1 MLRRRRR
8 RSPAPG
14 APGAGDRLGHVD
26 PAAVSPRFSAAV
38 VAALDARRRYA
49 EVLAGVRDG
58 PVRQRLDDVGAR
70 LEAGVSSVWD
80 IARRASQVERT
91 LAALD
96 PDRVTDEYKRAKR
109 AGDDP
114 ELEAVLAQRFGSVQ
128 RLLNTLDETD
138 QRLQLLDARL
148 GAAVAGAA
156 EVALGATDAGG
167 ADRLG
172 ADLDGVVAELGA
184 LRAALDELA

>member
-8 RSPAPG
+8 PPPAPG
-14 APGAGDRLGHVD
+14 APGTGDRLADVD
-26 PAAVSPRFSAAV
+26 ASAVSPRFSAAV
-38 VAALDARRRYA
+38 VASLDARRRYA
-49 EVLAGVRDG
+49 EVLAGVREG
-58 PVRQRLDDVGAR
+58 PVRERLDDVGAR
-70 LEAGVSSVWD
+70 LEAGVVSVWD
-80 IARRASQVERT
+80 IARRATQVERT

-128 RLLNTLDETD
+128 RLLNTLDDTD
-138 QRLQLLDARL
+138 QRLRLLDARL

-156 EVALGATDAGG
+156 EVALGASDAAG

-172 ADLDGVVAELGA
+172 ADLDGVVADLGA
-184 LRAALDELA
+184 LRAALDELG